1 MESVIDGKKIVELR
15 KKKGMTQ
22 KELAKE
28 LNVSDKTISKIEC
41 GNIIPDI
48 ELEKKLMEFLCPQKI
63 KNEKIKFNL
72 NLTIVIVGII
82 LLSTLYFGINMN
94 LLISGIF
101 AGINSSTYTIEE
113 SINFMWASLYIYMLY
128 CVIGNVY
135 YLLYKHNKIKL
146 LFFIS
151 LIFLIF
157 SIDYLIQMHYLFV
170 NELVM
175 VIISLIA
182 FCFAFKK
189 IFSNK

>member
-1 MESVIDGKKIVELR
+1 MIDGKKIVELR
-15 KKKGMTQ
+15 KKKGITQ
-22 KELAKE
+22 KELAKN
-28 LNVSDKTISKIEC
+28 LNVSDKTISKIES

-48 ELEKKLMEFLCPQKI
+48 ELEKKLMDFLCPQKI
-63 KNEKIKFNL
+63 KNEKINFNL

-82 LLSTLYFGINMN
+82 LLSALYFGINMN

-101 AGINSSTYTIEE
+101 AGFNSSTYTIEE

-135 YLLYKHNKIKL
+135 YLLYKRNKTKL